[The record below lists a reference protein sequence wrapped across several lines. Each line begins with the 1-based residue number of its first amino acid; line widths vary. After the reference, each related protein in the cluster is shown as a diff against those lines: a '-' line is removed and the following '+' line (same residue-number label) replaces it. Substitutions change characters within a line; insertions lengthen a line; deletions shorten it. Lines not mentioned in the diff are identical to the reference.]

1 MPGFEFRTIN
11 AAGQRQRA
19 VAVAADATT
28 LVRDLE
34 SRGLVVLDIHQRDD
48 GAASSGQRIS
58 HAALED
64 AMRALAALLPAGLP
78 LARAL
83 DAAASTAPPALAD
96 RLLDIRAR
104 VERGEA
110 LASAFAAHGDVIS
123 PAAVG
128 IIRAGERAGDLDAA
142 FARLANQLEREGAL
156 RARLLSAAIYP
167 ALLTVAGG
175 AAVLVLL
182 LFVLPR
188 FAAMLTGTGARL
200 PASTAL
206 LLAASSMAQRNWWAF
221 PLLAV
226 ALVALGTWLR
236 VTPDGRRAWARTLL
250 AVPVVR
256 AFRRESLAAE
266 CARLVSV
273 LLRGGASLLS
283 ALDDAAASMGDPLA
297 REALLRVRERV
308 RAGAPLHAAL
318 GAESVFPPLL
328 ASLVATGE
336 EAGRLQDFLERG
348 AGLFEQRTERG
359 AQRLVALA
367 EPAMIIVFGILV
379 GFVALSLLQAIYG
392 VNPASLR

>member
-11 AAGQRQRA
+11 AAGQRERA
-19 VAVAADATT
+19 AAVAADAGT

-34 SRGLVVLDIHQRDD
+34 SRGLVVLDIHERDD
-48 GAASSGQRIS
+48 GAASGGRRIS

-83 DAAASTAPPALAD
+83 DAAASTAPPALAE

-110 LASAFAAHGDVIS
+110 LASAFAAHGDVMS

-156 RARLLSAAIYP
+156 RARLISAAIYP

-188 FAAMLTGTGARL
+188 FADMLTGTGARL

-236 VTPDGRRAWARTLL
+236 ATPDGRRAWARTLL
-250 AVPVVR
+250 ALPVVR

-266 CARLVSV
+266 CARLISV

-283 ALDDAAASMGDPLA
+283 ALDDAAASMSDPLA
-297 REALLRVRERV
+297 REALLRARERV

-348 AGLFEQRTERG
+348 AELFEQRTERG

-367 EPAMIIVFGILV
+367 EPAMIIVFGVLV

>member
-1 MPGFEFRTIN
+1 
-11 AAGQRQRA
+11 
-19 VAVAADATT
+19 VAADAGT

-34 SRGLVVLDIHQRDD
+34 SRGLVVLDIHERDD
-48 GAASSGQRIS
+48 GAASGGRRIS

-83 DAAASTAPPALAD
+83 DAAASTAPPALAE

-110 LASAFAAHGDVIS
+110 LASAFAAHGDVMS

-156 RARLLSAAIYP
+156 RARLISAAIYP

-188 FAAMLTGTGARL
+188 FADMLTGTGARL

-236 VTPDGRRAWARTLL
+236 ATPDGRRAWARTLL
-250 AVPVVR
+250 ALPVVR

-266 CARLVSV
+266 CARLISV

-283 ALDDAAASMGDPLA
+283 ALDDAAASMSDPLA
-297 REALLRVRERV
+297 REALLRARERV

-348 AGLFEQRTERG
+348 AELFEQRTERG

-367 EPAMIIVFGILV
+367 EPAMIIVFGVLV

>member
-1 MPGFEFRTIN
+1 
-11 AAGQRQRA
+11 
-19 VAVAADATT
+19 
-28 LVRDLE
+28 VRDLE
-34 SRGLVVLDIHQRDD
+34 SRGLVVLDIHERDD
-48 GAASSGQRIS
+48 GAASKGRRIS

-64 AMRALAALLPAGLP
+64 ATRALAALLPAGLP

-188 FAAMLTGTGARL
+188 FADMLTGTGARL

-266 CARLVSV
+266 SARLVAV

-328 ASLVATGE
+328 ASLVATGV
-336 EAGRLQDFLERG
+336 EAGRLQAFLARG